1 VVLITAGL
9 SAEERSATFGAAR
22 RHGVRLLGPNGLGL
36 HQQTTA
42 PDAVGHLFLGSKAG
56 TDVTSS
62 TANIRVE
69 GDSLTT
75 NTGSTFNVASTGT
88 LTVEPTSGA
97 FSGAVSTAQ
106 WSLGSS
112 LSELTIGKQGN
123 TANVTIGSATTVAGP
138 ITVYGGN
145 INLSA
150 DIAVTTAHD
159 LKLLASKDIVASTG
173 TDLSTQGGDIL
184 FTANTDGMD
193 GGGVL
198 FVEDANAGLAQGRGH
213 GVVAGV
219 GAADAEASARQD
231 PRQSLH
237 ADPAHADEMERLLAV
252 ELQAQGHLRRS
263 AENTVPEGC
272 CRAPMSYEFHRCL
285 RSPHRGPVRAPA
297 RRLGSCAIC
306 KGLPRVMGL
315 NFSSGMRSRLG
326 RRSPFRPDPPESD
339 PPQSDPKR
347 TSSDLHRVGGYGCS
361 CGDPDHLTNGT
372 GAPPKEPHRD
382 LCMICGRITL
392 SSGPRRFLP

>member
-1 VVLITAGL
+1 ML
-9 SAEERSATFGAAR
+9 SASGAIT
-22 RHGVRLLGPNGLGL
+22 LNSGPNGLGL

-184 FTANTDGMD
+184 LAANTDGMD
-193 GGGVL
+193 GGAILITGTTIKSYGGDITLGGGNTTGSDYAEGSSFGTFWQRYRGVWINQTTI
-198 FVEDANAGLAQGRGH
+198 DASGGNIQLRGRGWQGASWGAGSH
-213 GVVAGV
+213 VSDYAIGVDIQTGSVITTSGTGTIEIDGV
-219 GAADAEASARQD
+219 GGINDRADTFGSGVSFYDGPKIFTDSGNISISGTAGTSLTARSTSD
-231 PRQSLH
+231 FIARSSVTPPVFYDITLDNGGNDFGSTVSSSGANVSL
-237 ADPAHADEMERLLAV
+237 ADGTDGIVLGQTDERCADELW
-252 ELQAQGHLRRS
+252 HDD
-263 AENTVPEGC
+263 
-272 CRAPMSYEFHRCL
+272 
-285 RSPHRGPVRAPA
+285 
-297 RRLGSCAIC
+297 
-306 KGLPRVMGL
+306 
-315 NFSSGMRSRLG
+315 G
-326 RRSPFRPDPPESD
+326 RREPE
-339 PPQSDPKR
+339 R
-347 TSSDLHRVGGYGCS
+347 
-361 CGDPDHLTNGT
+361 DH
-372 GAPPKEPHRD
+372 E
-382 LCMICGRITL
+382 
-392 SSGPRRFLP
+392 